1 MTGNR
6 KVVIFMDG
14 YTSQKLIISKV
25 VFFGLLILLPQRL
38 LAQAVSSDYAATP
51 PLISNTSSPLV
62 MLVMS
67 VDHEL
72 FKKAYSDYTDLDAD
86 GQLDTSYV
94 DSFDYLGYY
103 DSNWCY
109 QYASGRYQPIAEATG
124 DNRHFCTTSQAPW
137 SGNFLNW
144 ATMTR
149 MDVLRKVLFGGK
161 RSDDTNS
168 LTVLERAYI
177 PRDVHAFVKVY
188 RGNVTGIPSNYFTPH
203 SDDEISICNV
213 AASENGTPQMR
224 VARGA
229 WPRWASTE
237 VKQCQWDA
245 ENGPSTSN
253 SLTTNS
259 VYIEAC
265 ANGKD
270 AANLDRCKL
279 YPNGYSKP
287 SGLLQKYGE
296 SGEIRFGLISGS
308 YDKNISGGLLR
319 RNISKMAGNSQS
331 GDDEIELSTGRFT
344 DVKGIIHNINHFR
357 LAKYSFA
364 QNRYTDCNTYGISV
378 SSFKSSRGTY
388 SSRHCSMW
396 GNPLAELYLEALR
409 YFAGKTSATNSF
421 NTNNDGTFVSDLS
434 TESWVSPMSA
444 DNACANCS
452 IIMLSTGLNSFDVDE
467 LGSSADL
474 PGMIGTASVNQ
485 KTDEVGNHEYGGRFA
500 GEYLVGG
507 TGTTRQCTAKYL
519 SGLSQ
524 AVGLCPEI
532 PQLEG
537 GYHVSGLA
545 FYGNTTDL
553 RSDLDGTQKVKTYAI
568 ELAETIPGFTL
579 NVDGKPFTFQPVCQT
594 SSNFG
599 SGSGNFAGS
608 GSDCSLTDV
617 VVEELILDEDGQAV
631 QGSLLFTWEDSLW
644 GNDYDYDASSRI
656 KFCVAAQCN
665 QSSDSTLYTS
675 AFSQDKVRVAVQADG
690 VFAGLNMR
698 FSYTV
703 TGSIGGDG
711 LQNAY
716 AYKGTNV
723 FQVRDFTASG
733 VAAGVLPRPLFL
745 AAKYGGFIDL
755 DGDGSPNFAADGQ
768 VNANVHREWDNRNN
782 TSGALGSDGLP
793 DNYFFA
799 RNPAL
804 LATQLGQVLEDIA
817 SRVSSATNAALFA
830 NSSTG
835 TGAIYQALFQPS
847 LDVNG
852 RSVSWGGILYSL
864 FIDSKGHT
872 REDGNGNAQ
881 LDDYST
887 DNIVELFFD
896 PNAGQTTV
904 QRYTSDDDGVTR
916 IAKGSLT
923 SLSSLA
929 TIWDAREQLA
939 LLNNLTGQRT
949 YQGLASGGR
958 HMLTWLDNNNN
969 QRVDS
974 GEQLPFV
981 PGSFSGKEGYL
992 GVSASEVTTVVNYIR
1007 GAEQPGTR
1015 SRTID
1020 FDDDGHDEV
1029 WRLGDIVHS
1038 TPRLV
1043 AAPDSRYDARYR
1055 DSSYRAFRNQYLNR
1069 RHMLYVGANDGLI
1082 HAFNGGFWQ
1091 ESTYS
1096 YQRRGEDSE
1105 VQHPLGAELW
1115 SYAPMNLL
1123 PHLRWLAETDYPHVY
1138 YMDSEPMVFD
1148 ANIFPDDSDHPGGW
1162 GTVLVMGMR
1171 LGGGAIKV
1179 KVAGVDHTMRSAWV
1193 VLDITNPEKPPQLLA
1208 EISHPELGFTTSR
1221 PALVK
1226 RRVAG
1231 VDASGE
1237 ADWDSPLQ
1245 NQWYL
1250 VFGSGPAGSNSPAL
1264 RSALEQGTSDQNLR
1278 VFVYDL
1284 KNKSLVS
1291 GFDPLVT
1298 SFSAT
1303 YAGEM
1308 VAEDWDHDYQDDAV
1322 YFGTVET
1329 GGNRLAGKLLRLKLT
1344 AMLGN
1349 STLDVFLDAGQPI
1362 MAAPLTL
1369 SDKSGHWLYAGTGR
1383 LLTNSD
1389 NRDTSANYFYGV
1401 QEPLNAADNLTYGK
1415 VSQSNLVD
1423 VGAVEVFADG
1433 SIRQQGVSGFEPFS
1447 VDSQNIGS
1455 FALLQEVIAAK
1466 GGWKLPLNHNG
1477 IDPSGRS
1484 INRASRLFTQILFTS
1499 YSPPA
1504 DSCSIDGSSFFDAV
1518 HYQTGTA
1525 APDGVLGRVYVDDL
1539 DIERSL
1545 KSVSLGAGYASSPV
1559 VHQGDAGK
1567 LTAVTQGAGGSIKS
1581 TNFDYSFATQGR
1593 QSWRQIF
1600 RIPWVD

>member
-1 MTGNR
+1 MTSNEQ
-6 KVVIFMDG
+6 VVLFMDG
-14 YTSQKLIISKV
+14 YASQKLTIRKV
-25 VFFGLLILLPQRL
+25 LWLGLFMLLPQRL
-38 LAQAVSSDYAATP
+38 FAQAVSSDYAATP
-51 PLISNTSSPLV
+51 PLISNTSAPLV

-94 DSFDYLGYY
+94 DSFDYLGYF

-109 QYASGRYQPIAEATG
+109 QYASGRYTPVAQAAG
-124 DNRHFCTTSQAPW
+124 DNGHFCTTSQAPW

-149 MDVLRKVLFGGK
+149 MDVLRTVLFGGK
-161 RSDDTNS
+161 RVTDDTS
-168 LTVLERAYI
+168 RTVLERAYI

-188 RGNVTGIPSNYFTPH
+188 RSGVTGIPSDYFTPH
-203 SDDEISICNV
+203 SDAEISICNV
-213 AASENGTPQMR
+213 AASENGAPQMR

-237 VKQCQWDA
+237 ITQCQWSA
-245 ENGPSTSN
+245 ENGPATAYR
-253 SLTTNS
+253 LTTND
-259 VYIEAC
+259 VYVEAC
-265 ANGKD
+265 VSDKD
-270 AANLDRCKL
+270 AVSLDRCKS
-279 YPNGYSKP
+279 YPSGHSKP
-287 SGLLQKYGE
+287 TGLLQKYGE

-319 RNISKMAGNSQS
+319 RNIGKIAGNNHSA
-331 GDDEIELSTGRFT
+331 DDEIELSTGRFT
-344 DVKGIIHNINHFR
+344 DVKGIIHSINRFR
-357 LAKYSFA
+357 MAKYSFS

-378 SSFKSSRGTY
+378 ASFKSSRGTY

-409 YFAGKTSATNSF
+409 YFAGNTTATGSF
-421 NTNNDGTFVSDLS
+421 NTNNDGAFVSDLS
-434 TESWVSPMSA
+434 TERWASPMSA

-452 IIMLSTGLNSFDVDE
+452 IVVLSTGLNSFDADE
-467 LGSSADL
+467 LASSADL
-474 PGMIGTASVNQ
+474 PGMVGTASVNQ

-507 TGTTRQCTAKYL
+507 SGTTRQCTAKYL

-537 GYHVSGLA
+537 GYQISGLA

-553 RSDLDGTQKVKTYAI
+553 RTDLDGTQKIKTYAV

-579 NVDGKPFTFQPVCQT
+579 NVNGKPFTFQPVCQT

-599 SGSGNFAGS
+599 SGSGNFSGS

-617 VVEELILDEDGQAV
+617 VVEELILDEAGQAV

-656 KFCVAAQCN
+656 KFCVAQQCN
-665 QSSDSTLYTS
+665 QTGDSTLLSSGFS
-675 AFSQDKVRVAVQADG
+675 ADKVRVAVQADG

-703 TGSIGGDG
+703 TGSIGKDG
-711 LQNAY
+711 LQSDY
-716 AYKGTNV
+716 AYKGTDAFEV
-723 FQVRDFTASG
+723 TDFTASG
-733 VAAGVLPRPLFL
+733 VAAGILPRPLFL

-755 DGDGSPNFAADGQ
+755 DGDGSPNFDADGH
-768 VNANVHREWDNRNN
+768 NDDNREWDNRNN
-782 TSGALGSDGLP
+782 TSGALGADGLP

-804 LATQLGQVLEDIA
+804 LFTQLGQVLEDIS

-830 NSSTG
+830 DSATG
-835 TGAIYQALFQPS
+835 TGAVYQALFQPT

-852 RSVSWGGILYSL
+852 KTISWGGMLHSL
-864 FIDSKGHT
+864 FIDSNGHI

-881 LDDYST
+881 LDDYNT

-896 PNAGQTTV
+896 PNAGQTMV
-904 QRYTSDDDGVTR
+904 QRYTSADGGATR
-916 IAKGSLT
+916 IIRGSLT

-939 LLNNLTGQRT
+939 LLNNLTTQRT

-958 HMLTWLDNNNN
+958 HMLTWLDSNNN
-969 QRVDS
+969 QQVDS
-974 GEQLPFV
+974 GEQLPFI
-981 PGSFSGKEGYL
+981 PGTFSGSEGYL
-992 GVSASEVTTVVNYIR
+992 GVSAGEVTTLVNYIR
-1007 GAEQPGTR
+1007 GAEQSGTR

-1020 FDDDGHDEV
+1020 FDGDGRDEV

-1043 AAPDSRYDARYR
+1043 AAPDSRYDARYG

-1069 RHMLYVGANDGLI
+1069 RHVLYVGANDGLI

-1091 ESTYS
+1091 ESSYS
-1096 YQRRGEDSE
+1096 YQRSGDDNE
-1105 VQHPLGAELW
+1105 VRHPLGAELW

-1123 PHLRWLAETDYPHVY
+1123 PHLRWLPETDYPHVY

-1171 LGGGAIKV
+1171 LGGGNIEV
-1179 KVAGVDHTMRSAWV
+1179 DVDGVTRTMRSAWV

-1208 EISHPELGFTTSR
+1208 EITHPELGFTTSR

-1226 RRVAG
+1226 RREAG
-1231 VDASGE
+1231 IDAGGE
-1237 ADWDSPLQ
+1237 SDWHNPAQ
-1245 NQWYL
+1245 NHWYL
-1250 VFGSGPAGSNSPAL
+1250 VFGSGPAGSDSTAL

-1284 KNKSLVS
+1284 ASK
-1291 GFDPLVT
+1291 GFVAGLDPLIT
-1298 SFSAT
+1298 SYSAT
-1303 YAGEM
+1303 YAGDM
-1308 VAEDWDHDYQDDAV
+1308 VAEDWDRDYLDDAV

-1329 GGNRLAGKLLRLKLT
+1329 GSNQLAGKLLRLRLAT
-1344 AMLGN
+1344 RLEN
-1349 STLDVFLDAGQPI
+1349 SSLAVLLNAGQPI

-1369 SDKSGHWLYAGTGR
+1369 SDERGHWIYSGSGR
-1383 LLTNSD
+1383 LLTSSD
-1389 NRDTSANYFYGV
+1389 NRDASANYFYGV
-1401 QEPLNAADNLTYGK
+1401 QEPLNNARDLTYGE
-1415 VSQSNLVD
+1415 VSQSSLVD
-1423 VGAVEVFADG
+1423 VGAVTVFADG
-1433 SIRQQGVSGFEPFS
+1433 RVRQQSASGYQPFT
-1447 VDSQNIGS
+1447 VNAQTIDS
-1455 FALLQEVIAAK
+1455 FDVLQDVIAAS
-1466 GGWKLPLNHNG
+1466 GGWKLPMDHNG
-1477 IDPSGRS
+1477 IDPGGRI
-1484 INRASRLFTQILFTS
+1484 INRASQLFTQILFTG

-1504 DSCSIDGSSFFDAV
+1504 DSCSIDGTSALYAV
-1518 HYQTGTA
+1518 HYQTGTT

-1545 KSVSLGAGYASSPV
+1545 RSVSLGVGYASSPV
-1559 VHQGDAGK
+1559 VHQGNAGR

-1581 TNFDYSFATQGR
+1581 TNIEYGFTAQGR

>member
-1 MTGNR
+1 
-6 KVVIFMDG
+6 MDG
-14 YTSQKLIISKV
+14 YTLQKLTIKQI
-25 VFFGLLILLPQRL
+25 VFFGLLVLLPQRL
-38 LAQAVSSDYAATP
+38 LALAVSSDYAATP
-51 PLISNTSSPLV
+51 PLISNTSAPLV

-86 GQLDTSYV
+86 GQLDTTYV
-94 DSFDYLGYY
+94 DSFDYLGYF

-109 QYASGRYQPIAEATG
+109 QYSSGRYTPIAEATG
-124 DNRHFCTTSQAPW
+124 DNRHFCPTSQAPW

-149 MDVLRKVLFGGK
+149 MDVLRTVLFGGK
-161 RSDDTNS
+161 RITDDTS
-168 LTVLERAYI
+168 RTVLERAYI

-188 RGNVTGIPSNYFTPH
+188 RASVTGIPANYFTPYG
-203 SDDEISICNV
+203 DDEISICNV
-213 AASENGTPQMR
+213 AASENGAPEMR

-237 VKQCQWDA
+237 VKQCQWSA
-245 ENGPSTSN
+245 ENGPETSYK
-253 SLTTNS
+253 LTTND
-259 VYIEAC
+259 VYIETC
-265 ANGKD
+265 VRDKD

-279 YPNGYSKP
+279 YASGYSKP
-287 SGLLQKYGE
+287 TGLLQKYGE

-319 RNISKMAGNSQS
+319 RNISKIAGNSQS
-331 GDDEIELSTGRFT
+331 ADDEIELSTGRFT
-344 DVKGIIHNINHFR
+344 GVKGIIHNINRFR

-364 QNRYTDCNTYGISV
+364 QNRYIDCNTYGISV
-378 SSFKSSRGTY
+378 ASFKSSRGTY

-409 YFAGKTSATNSF
+409 YFAGKTTATSSF
-421 NTNNDGTFVSDLS
+421 NTTNDSAFVSDLS

-444 DNACANCS
+444 ENACANCS
-452 IIMLSTGLNSFDVDE
+452 IVVLSTGLNSFDADE
-467 LGSSADL
+467 LASSADL
-474 PGMIGTASVNQ
+474 PEMVGTASVNQ
-485 KTDEVGNHEYGGRFA
+485 KTDDVGNHEYGGRFA

-507 TGTTRQCTAKYL
+507 SGSTRQCTAKYL

-537 GYHVSGLA
+537 GYQISGLA
-545 FYGNTTDL
+545 FYGNTSDL
-553 RSDLDGTQKVKTYAI
+553 RPDLEGTQKVKTYAI

-579 NVDGKPFTFQPVCQT
+579 NVNGKPFTFQPVCQT

-599 SGSGNFAGS
+599 SGSGNFSGS

-617 VVEELILDEDGQAV
+617 VVEELILDAAGQVV

-656 KFCVAAQCN
+656 KFCVAEQCN
-665 QSSDSTLYTS
+665 QTTDSTLLS
-675 AFSQDKVRVAVQADG
+675 SGFSMDKVRVAVQADG

-703 TGSIGGDG
+703 TGSVGKDG
-711 LQNAY
+711 LQSDY
-716 AYKGTNV
+716 AYKGTDAFV
-723 FQVRDFTASG
+723 VSDFTASG
-733 VAAGVLPRPLFL
+733 IAAGVLPRPLFL

-755 DGDGSPNFAADGQ
+755 DGDGSPNFNADGYI
-768 VNANVHREWDNRNN
+768 NAGDNREWDNRNN
-782 TSGALGSDGLP
+782 TTGALGSDGLP

-804 LATQLGQVLEDIA
+804 LATQLGQVLADIA

-835 TGAIYQALFQPS
+835 TGAVYQALFQPS

-852 RSVSWGGILYSL
+852 KTITWGGLLHAL
-864 FIDSKGHT
+864 FIDSNGHI

-896 PNAGQTTV
+896 PNAGQTMV
-904 QRYTSDDDGVTR
+904 QRYTSTDGGTTKITR
-916 IAKGSLT
+916 GSLN

-939 LLNNLTGQRT
+939 LLDNLTTQRT
-949 YQGLASGGR
+949 YQGVASGGR
-958 HMLTWLDNNNN
+958 HMLTWLDSNNN

-974 GEQLPFV
+974 GEQLPFI
-981 PGSFSGKEGYL
+981 PETFSSNEGYL
-992 GVSASEVTTVVNYIR
+992 GVSAGEVTTLVNYIR

-1020 FDDDGHDEV
+1020 FDGDGHDEV

-1055 DSSYRAFRNQYLNR
+1055 DDSYQTFRNQYLNR
-1069 RHMLYVGANDGLI
+1069 RHVLYVGANAGLI

-1091 ESTYS
+1091 ESSYS
-1096 YQRRGEDSE
+1096 YQRSGNDNE

-1123 PHLRWLAETDYPHVY
+1123 PHLRWLPETDYPHVY
-1138 YMDSEPMVFD
+1138 YMDSEPAVFD
-1148 ANIFPDDSDHPGGW
+1148 VNIFPDDSDHPGGW

-1171 LGGGAIKV
+1171 LGGGNIEANIS
-1179 KVAGVDHTMRSAWV
+1179 GVSRTMRSAWV

-1208 EISHPELGFTTSR
+1208 EITHPELGFTTSR

-1226 RRVAG
+1226 RREAG

-1237 ADWDSPLQ
+1237 TDWDNPTQ

-1250 VFGSGPAGSNSPAL
+1250 VFGSGPADSDATAR
-1264 RSALEQGTSDQNLR
+1264 RSALEEGTSAQNLR

-1284 KNKSLVS
+1284 SNKGFVS
-1291 GFDPLVT
+1291 GFDPLIT
-1298 SFSAT
+1298 SHSAA
-1303 YAGEM
+1303 YAGDM
-1308 VAEDWDHDYQDDAV
+1308 VAEDWNRNYQDDVV

-1329 GGNRLAGKLLRLKLT
+1329 GSNQLGGKLLRLRLT
-1344 AMLGN
+1344 TLLEN
-1349 STLDVFLDAGQPI
+1349 SSLDVFLKAGQPI

-1369 SDKSGHWLYAGTGR
+1369 SDQRGHWVYSGTGR
-1383 LLTNSD
+1383 LLTGSD

-1401 QEPLNAADNLTYGK
+1401 QEPLNDTGDLIYGE
-1415 VSQSNLVD
+1415 VSQSRLVD

-1433 SIRQQGVSGFEPFS
+1433 SVRQQSDSSYESFT
-1447 VDSQNIGS
+1447 VDSQTIDS
-1455 FALLQEVIAAK
+1455 FAVLQDVIATK
-1466 GGWKLPLNHNG
+1466 GGWKLPLTHNG
-1477 IDPSGRS
+1477 IDPTSRS
-1484 INRASRLFTQILFTS
+1484 INRASQLFTQILFTS

-1504 DSCSIDGSSFFDAV
+1504 DSCSIDGTSSLHAI

-1525 APDGVLGRVYVDDL
+1525 APNGVLSRVYVNEL
-1539 DIERSL
+1539 DIEQSL
-1545 KSVSLGAGYASSPV
+1545 KSVGLGVGYASSPV
-1559 VHQGDAGK
+1559 VHQGNTGR
-1567 LTAVTQGAGGSIKS
+1567 LTAVTQGAGGSINS
-1581 TNFDYSFATQGR
+1581 TNIEYSFTAQGR

-1600 RIPWVD
+1600 RIPWID